1 MLGKWTTYKLQIVR
15 DTVAES
21 GVWLLAAQ
29 NLVKKQGWWEGKCA
43 LFWMPATQGEGESR
57 HLSKG

>member
-15 DTVAES
+15 DTITES
-21 GVWLLAAQ
+21 GVRLLAAQ
-29 NLVKKQGWWEGKCA
+29 KLVKKQGWWKRKFA
-43 LFWMPATQGEGESR
+43 LFWMPTTQGKGESR

>member
-21 GVWLLAAQ
+21 GVRLLAAQ
-29 NLVKKQGWWEGKCA
+29 KLVKKQG
-43 LFWMPATQGEGESR
+43 
-57 HLSKG
+57 